1 MRQDSHVFK
10 QHNNSKQ
17 ETKKLYFSISL
28 FSSEQNR
35 RTQLHIVGRVYRISN
50 AMSRFFMILNHF
62 HKKSA
67 TQRDN
72 FIYHTSKKNS
82 ITSPIAFEIR
92 CTSCTVGFCE
102 LTFNFVRIETKR
114 TNPNRAQLSSNETIR
129 PPTGPLGSRN
139 TPPPSH
145 KATPR
150 GNPTSTAPPYR
161 TA

>member
-1 MRQDSHVFK
+1 MRQDSHVFE

-28 FSSEQNR
+28 FSSGQNR

-62 HKKSA
+62 HKKALHSETISSIIPA
-67 TQRDN
+67 
-72 FIYHTSKKNS
+72 KNS

-114 TNPNRAQLSSNETIR
+114 TNPNRAQLSRNETIR
-129 PPTGPLGSRN
+129 PPTGPHGSRN